1 MNSFLV
7 ANLVINVQIRIIIPV
22 KISNKLSLKKKNACF
37 FFYFK
42 EIPYLCSPKMNHY
55 TLLLPNKQ

>member
-7 ANLVINVQIRIIIPV
+7 ANLMINVQIPIIFPL
-22 KISNKLSLKKKNACF
+22 KISNKLGWNKKIACF
-37 FFYFK
+37 FFCFK
-42 EIPYLCSPKMNHY
+42 EITYLCSPKMNHY

>member
-7 ANLVINVQIRIIIPV
+7 ANLVINVQIPIINAV
-22 KISNKLSLKKKNACF
+22 KISNKLDENKKNPCF

-42 EIPYLCSPKMNHY
+42 EINYLCSPKMNHY

>member
-7 ANLVINVQIRIIIPV
+7 ANLVINVQIPIIFPL
-22 KISNKLSLKKKNACF
+22 KISNKIGKNKKISRF

-42 EIPYLCSPKMNHY
+42 EIPYLCSPKM
-55 TLLLPNKQ
+55 

>member
-7 ANLVINVQIRIIIPV
+7 ANLVINVQIHIINSI
-22 KISNKLSLKKKNACF
+22 KISNKMVQNKKNACF

-42 EIPYLCSPKMNHY
+42 EITYLCSPKMYKYN
-55 TLLLPNKQ
+55 

>member
-1 MNSFLV
+1 MNSILD
-7 ANLVINVQIRIIIPV
+7 ANLVIYVQIPIIIAV
-22 KISNKLSLKKKNACF
+22 KISNKLGRNKKNACF

>member
-1 MNSFLV
+1 MISFLV
-7 ANLVINVQIRIIIPV
+7 ANLVINVQIPIIFSL
-22 KISNKLSLKKKNACF
+22 KLSNKLRLLKKNARF
-37 FFYFK
+37 FFCFK

>member
-7 ANLVINVQIRIIIPV
+7 ANLMIYVHIGIILPA
-22 KISNKLSLKKKNACF
+22 KISNKIEYDKKNACF

>member
-1 MNSFLV
+1 MNSILD
-7 ANLVINVQIRIIIPV
+7 ANLVINVQIPIIFPV
-22 KISNKLSLKKKNACF
+22 KISNKMTLSKKFPCF

-42 EIPYLCSPKMNHY
+42 EITYLCSPKMNHY

>member
-7 ANLVINVQIRIIIPV
+7 ANLVINVQIPIIFPL
-22 KISNKLSLKKKNACF
+22 KISNKLGLNKKNACF

>member
-7 ANLVINVQIRIIIPV
+7 ANLMINVQIPIIFPL
-22 KISNKLSLKKKNACF
+22 KISNKIGKNKKNSCF

>member
-1 MNSFLV
+1 MNSILV
-7 ANLVINVQIRIIIPV
+7 ANLVINVQIPIIFQY
-22 KISNKLSLKKKNACF
+22 KISNKMEKNKKNPRF

>member
-1 MNSFLV
+1 MNSFVV
-7 ANLVINVQIRIIIPV
+7 ANLMIIVQIPMILPI
-22 KISNKLSLKKKNACF
+22 KISNKMPLYKKNVRF

-42 EIPYLCSPKMNHY
+42 EITYLCSPKMNHY

>member
-7 ANLVINVQIRIIIPV
+7 ANLVIIVQIPMIFPV
-22 KISNKLSLKKKNACF
+22 KISNKLGQNKKNPCF

-42 EIPYLCSPKMNHY
+42 EITYLCSPKM
-55 TLLLPNKQ
+55 

>member
-1 MNSFLV
+1 MNSILD
-7 ANLVINVQIRIIIPV
+7 ANLMIYVQISIINPT
-22 KISNKLSLKKKNACF
+22 KLSNKIVNNKKIPCF

-42 EIPYLCSPKMNHY
+42 EINYLCSPKMNHY

>member
-7 ANLVINVQIRIIIPV
+7 ANLMINVQIYIIITI
-22 KISNKLSLKKKNACF
+22 KISNKMTDDKKKHRF
-37 FFYFK
+37 FFYLK
-42 EIPYLCSPKMNHY
+42 EITYLCSPKMNHY